1 MIVHT
6 FIFSKNIFEIYY
18 CWYFH
23 NILHKWI
30 YTQTKH
36 FTWLIVVYWDSVRRK
51 YLMYTQI
58 HDPSSTLYCIH
69 CIEQWIRDL
78 SIGLKI
84 KLVGKFQIKW
94 KLESYV
100 FHWHTPLEDTI
111 EISYRVL
118 SSMNPSNP
126 RPCRIPNFDS
136 MIVLYLIHT
145 QYNSLSLH
153 LS

>member
-6 FIFSKNIFEIYY
+6 FIFSKNIFEVYY

-78 SIGLKI
+78 SIELKI

-100 FHWHTPLEDTI
+100 FHWHTPLEGY
-111 EISYRVL
+111 YRNIIQSFIL
-118 SSMNPSNP
+118 HEPSQSQTLQNPKLWLHDSP
-126 RPCRIPNFDS
+126 IPNTYT
-136 MIVLYLIHT
+136 I
-145 QYNSLSLH
+145 
-153 LS
+153 

>member
-1 MIVHT
+1 MIAVHT
-6 FIFSKNIFEIYY
+6 YFQKTFLKYTMYCIVCIFITKRIT
-18 CWYFH
+18 W
-23 NILHKWI
+23 WI

-78 SIGLKI
+78 RIGLKI

-100 FHWHTPLEDTI
+100 FHWHTPLVG
-111 EISYRVL
+111 SYRNTIQSFIL
-118 SSMNPSNP
+118 HEPFQSQTLQNPKLWLH
-126 RPCRIPNFDS
+126 DS
-136 MIVLYLIHT
+136 PIHT
-145 QYNSLSLH
+145 
-153 LS
+153 

>member
-94 KLESYV
+94 KLESYI
-100 FHWHTPLEDTI
+100 FQWHTPLVG
-111 EISYRVL
+111 SYRNIIQSFIL
-118 SSMNPSNP
+118 HEPFQSQTLQNPKLWLHDSP
-126 RPCRIPNFDS
+126 IPNA
-136 MIVLYLIHT
+136 
-145 QYNSLSLH
+145 
-153 LS
+153 